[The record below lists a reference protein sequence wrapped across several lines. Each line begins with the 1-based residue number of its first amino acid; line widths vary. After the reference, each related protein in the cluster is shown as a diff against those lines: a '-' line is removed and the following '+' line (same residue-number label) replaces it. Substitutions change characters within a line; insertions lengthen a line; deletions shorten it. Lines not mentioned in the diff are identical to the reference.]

1 MTLFP
6 NKLILQSASNML
18 FLKKKQNKTKQ
29 NDNEKKKKTHPAEVE
44 PETFDMEGQRII
56 HSATQPLLRP
66 NVKFIVY
73 DIFVPTILIIQDGA
87 ENADVRRTEYHKRSP
102 LSTTGIPR
110 LCVAFS

>member
-1 MTLFP
+1 M
-6 NKLILQSASNML
+6 LQNASNM
-18 FLKKKQNKTKQ
+18 FFFFCKRNKTKQ
-29 NDNEKKKKTHPAEVE
+29 NNYEKKKKTHPAGVE

-56 HSATQPLLRP
+56 HCATQPLLRP

-73 DIFVPTILIIQDGA
+73 DIFVPTTLIIQDGA
-87 ENADVRRTEYHKRSP
+87 ENADVRRNEYHKRSP